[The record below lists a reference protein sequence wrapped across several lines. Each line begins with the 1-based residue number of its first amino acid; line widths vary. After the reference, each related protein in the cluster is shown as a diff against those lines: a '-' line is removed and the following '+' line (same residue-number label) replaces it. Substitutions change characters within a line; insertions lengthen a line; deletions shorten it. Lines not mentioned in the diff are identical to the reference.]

1 MKKAI
6 ILYILLLVTVTG
18 CIKENLDDCET
29 TLYFSYLGDG
39 TKEIFPQKIE
49 KVDMYIYNQN
59 NVFVQKTVLNRK
71 ELNRQRGTTL
81 NLPSGQYHI
90 ICWGNSLNDT
100 RINEGSSLQNNLV
113 GAPHYFTKELIS
125 TNDSLY
131 FGEREITIVN
141 ESYKVDTVYFSSA
154 HIKMQI
160 ELEGLDVGSTRA
172 ATSPVQYRNG
182 EIKFNSGL
190 HQNVFK
196 RTRLLFPVGNF

>member
-1 MKKAI
+1 MKRQSLRDLIWNNKFQTQQTLKYEKAI

-154 HIKMQI
+154 HIKC
-160 ELEGLDVGSTRA
+160 
-172 ATSPVQYRNG
+172 
-182 EIKFNSGL
+182 K
-190 HQNVFK
+190 
-196 RTRLLFPVGNF
+196 

>member
-172 ATSPVQYRNG
+172 ATSPVSIEMG
-182 EIKFNSGL
+182 KS
-190 HQNVFK
+190 
-196 RTRLLFPVGNF
+196 

>member
-90 ICWGNSLNDT
+90 ICWGNSDKRRFILAKQPC
-100 RINEGSSLQNNLV
+100 RSPALF
-113 GAPHYFTKELIS
+113 Y
-125 TNDSLY
+125 
-131 FGEREITIVN
+131 ER
-141 ESYKVDTVYFSSA
+141 VD
-154 HIKMQI
+154 IDQ
-160 ELEGLDVGSTRA
+160 
-172 ATSPVQYRNG
+172 
-182 EIKFNSGL
+182 
-190 HQNVFK
+190 
-196 RTRLLFPVGNF
+196 